1 MVWNEVSLERSKFKP
16 VIRQKAESK
25 KLRVVYDASV
35 KSETGFSLNDGL
47 EKGPILHNRL
57 WDVLVRSRLHP
68 VILCVD
74 IEKALLQIRNRES
87 KRDFLRFHWVSA
99 TKNGKIEI

>member
-1 MVWNEVSLERSKFKP
+1 M
-16 VIRQKAESK
+16 
-25 KLRVVYDASV
+25 

-57 WDVLVRSRLHP
+57 WDVLVRSRLRP
-68 VILCVD
+68 VILCAD

-99 TKNGKIEI
+99 TKNGKIEIYCFARLVFGLTQSRNKNTRNTLGWKK